1 MKQYRIV
8 GGTPLQGRCVL
19 PAAKNSVLPILAA
32 TLLCSETVVLHRVPR
47 TSDVHTSLQ
56 LLETLGKTPR
66 RPPRAPLTIAPGP
79 MLCSELPWNLAAA
92 MRSSIFYLA
101 PVLHKTGRVTMP
113 MPGGCRL
120 GPRLI
125 DIHLEGL
132 ARMGARVTWQPQTV
146 TLTRNGALHGADYTL
161 RIPSV
166 GATETLLMAAAG
178 AQGASV
184 LRGAAC
190 EPEVK
195 DLADFLNRCGA
206 DIHGAGTPIIRV
218 RGTPQ
223 LGGCAFTPLPDR
235 IIGATLACAAAS
247 AGGRVELPNARA
259 DEMQDILQLLERA
272 GCHVERQNGVCVQ
285 AEGRLQGV
293 GKICTGAWPGF
304 ATDNAP
310 LLAAAMLRA
319 EGTTEICDTLFEK
332 RFACAAQFAAM
343 GAGVQVKGRTL
354 CIAGRQTL
362 HGAECYAPDLRGGA
376 ALVLAALGAQNEL
389 STVWD
394 AGHID
399 RGYPCLAAMLRKLGA
414 NVRTKTVQGRKIDT
428 QPLIYL

>member
-79 MLCSELPWNLAAA
+79 MLCSELPWDLAAA

-132 ARMGARVTWQPQTV
+132 ARMGARITWQPQTV

-218 RGTPQ
+218 RGTPE

-272 GCHVERQNGVCVQ
+272 GCRVERQNGVCIQ

-343 GAGVQVKGRTL
+343 GAEVQVKGRTL

-376 ALVLAALGAQNEL
+376 ALVLAALGTQNEL

-428 QPLIYL
+428 QPSIYL

>member
-47 TSDVHTSLQ
+47 TSDVRTSLQ

-79 MLCSELPWNLAAA
+79 MLCSELPWDLAAA

-132 ARMGARVTWQPQTV
+132 ARMGARITWQPQTV
-146 TLTRNGALHGADYTL
+146 TLTRNGVLHGADYTL

-178 AQGASV
+178 AQGASI

-218 RGTPQ
+218 RGTPE

-272 GCHVERQNGVCVQ
+272 GCRVERQNGVC
-285 AEGRLQGV
+285 
-293 GKICTGAWPGF
+293 I
-304 ATDNAP
+304 
-310 LLAAAMLRA
+310 
-319 EGTTEICDTLFEK
+319 
-332 RFACAAQFAAM
+332 
-343 GAGVQVKGRTL
+343 
-354 CIAGRQTL
+354 
-362 HGAECYAPDLRGGA
+362 
-376 ALVLAALGAQNEL
+376 
-389 STVWD
+389 
-394 AGHID
+394 
-399 RGYPCLAAMLRKLGA
+399 
-414 NVRTKTVQGRKIDT
+414 
-428 QPLIYL
+428 

>member
-32 TLLCSETVVLHRVPR
+32 TLLCSETVVLHRVPC
-47 TSDVHTSLQ
+47 TSDVRTSLQ
-56 LLETLGKTPR
+56 LLETLGKTPC

-79 MLCSELPWNLAAA
+79 MLCSELPWDLAAA

-132 ARMGARVTWQPQTV
+132 ARMGARITWQPQTV
-146 TLTRNGALHGADYTL
+146 TLTRNGVLHGADYTL

-218 RGTPQ
+218 RGTPE

-272 GCHVERQNGVCVQ
+272 GCRVERQNGVCIQ

-343 GAGVQVKGRTL
+343 GADVQVKGRTL

>member
-1 MKQYRIV
+1 MSLMIE
-8 GGTPLQGRCVL
+8 GGRRLSGDLTVQG
-19 PAAKNSVLPILAA
+19 AKNSVLPILAA

-79 MLCSELPWNLAAA
+79 MLCSQLPWDLAAA

-132 ARMGARVTWQPQTV
+132 ARMGARITWQPQTV
-146 TLTRNGALHGADYTL
+146 TLTRNGVLHGADYTL

-218 RGTPQ
+218 RGTPE

-272 GCHVERQNGVCVQ
+272 GCRVERQNGVCIQ

-343 GAGVQVKGRTL
+343 GAEVQVKGRTL

-376 ALVLAALGAQNEL
+376 ALVLAALGAQNEP

-428 QPLIYL
+428 QPSIYL

>member
-66 RPPRAPLTIAPGP
+66 RARRAPLTIAPGP
-79 MLCSELPWNLAAA
+79 MLCSELPWDLAAA

-132 ARMGARVTWQPQTV
+132 ARMGARITWQPQTV
-146 TLTRNGALHGADYTL
+146 TLTRNGVLHGADYTL

-218 RGTPQ
+218 RGTPE

-272 GCHVERQNGVCVQ
+272 GCRVERQNGVCIQ

-343 GAGVQVKGRTL
+343 GAEVQVKGRTL

-399 RGYPCLAAMLRKLGA
+399 RGYPSLAAMLRKLGA

>member
-47 TSDVHTSLQ
+47 TSDVRTSLQ
-56 LLETLGKTPR
+56 LLETLGKTPC

-79 MLCSELPWNLAAA
+79 MLCSELPWDLAAA

-132 ARMGARVTWQPQTV
+132 ARMGARITWQPQTV
-146 TLTRNGALHGADYTL
+146 TLTRNGVLHGADYTL

-218 RGTPQ
+218 RGTPE

-272 GCHVERQNGVCVQ
+272 GCRVERQNGVCIQ

-343 GAGVQVKGRTL
+343 GAEVQVKGRTL

-376 ALVLAALGAQNEL
+376 ALVLAALGTQNEL